1 MLSLSLQRRL
11 ASLVAGCR
19 PPVSHE
25 TSWISM
31 VPVCGFNLFHPLGF
45 TMVYGGREK
54 YWGEGIQRRY
64 FMGYNGKNNQN
75 IMDNLMIY
83 PTICDWYIKHIQTY
97 TSWVAAKNNWHVF
110 SNRSPGCFKN
120 KCQCQVSFS
129 FLPDHLTYPWKNDY
143 NDPICDDVPMKTVG
157 FPSIC
162 HRGFHSFPSVFH
174 VVFPNSK
181 DTGKAGLCAPSP
193 RRLSTWPR
201 GDSPKSWRCP
211 FSHSW
216 SMDGYSMLFP
226 ERS

>member
-1 MLSLSLQRRL
+1 MDAHCYSSNWLTSFQPPRLMLSLSLQRRL

-54 YWGEGIQRRY
+54 YWGKGIQRRY

-97 TSWVAAKNNWHVF
+97 TSWVAAKNNWHEF
-110 SNRSPGCFKN
+110 FK
-120 KCQCQVSFS
+120 KIARLFQEQM
-129 FLPDHLTYPWKNDY
+129 
-143 NDPICDDVPMKTVG
+143 PM
-157 FPSIC
+157 
-162 HRGFHSFPSVFH
+162 PSVF
-174 VVFPNSK
+174 FF
-181 DTGKAGLCAPSP
+181 
-193 RRLSTWPR
+193 STRSSNIPMDKWLQRP
-201 GDSPKSWRCP
+201 DLWWCP
-211 FSHSW
+211 YENGGFSIH
-216 SMDGYSMLFP
+216 LP
-226 ERS
+226 